1 MKRTSFVAIA
11 FSVVF
16 SSCVSSASRPDYPTD
31 LLTITVDVGRNDDGK
46 LIDSILEF
54 SHYVILDPQQEV
66 LIGKIKKLA
75 TSGRTYR
82 CCE

>member
-16 SSCVSSASRPDYPTD
+16 SGCVSSASRPDYPTD

-46 LIDSILEF
+46 LIDSILE
-54 SHYVILDPQQEV
+54 SATRSPDWKNKEV
-66 LIGKIKKLA
+66 A

>member
-16 SSCVSSASRPDYPTD
+16 SGCVSSASRPDYPTD

-46 LIDSILEF
+46 LIDSPSE
-54 SHYVILDPQQEV
+54 YVH
-66 LIGKIKKLA
+66 
-75 TSGRTYR
+75 R
-82 CCE
+82 

>member
-46 LIDSILEF
+46 LIDLS
-54 SHYVILDPQQEV
+54 
-66 LIGKIKKLA
+66 LIHI
-75 TSGRTYR
+75 
-82 CCE
+82 

>member
-16 SSCVSSASRPDYPTD
+16 SGCVSSAARPDYPPE

-54 SHYVILDPQQEV
+54 
-66 LIGKIKKLA
+66 
-75 TSGRTYR
+75 
-82 CCE
+82 